1 MNTNFNKKTL
11 DIILRV
17 GVFGTF
23 LGHGIFALGVKNS
36 WIPFLTTVGFTTD
49 KAIEFMPIIGVVD
62 LLIAILALIK
72 PMRVVF
78 LYAFVWALAT
88 ALMRPIVGLPI
99 WDFVERS
106 SNWVVPLAI
115 LYLREFPKTF
125 KELFK

>member
-1 MNTNFNKKTL
+1 MNINYNKKTL
-11 DIILRV
+11 DIILRI

-23 LGHGIFALGVKNS
+23 LGHGVFALGVKHA

-49 KAIEFMPIIGVVD
+49 AAIDVMPIIGIVD
-62 LLIAILALIK
+62 LIIALLALIK

-88 ALMRPIVGLPI
+88 ALMRPIIGFPI

-106 SNWVVPLAI
+106 
-115 LYLREFPKTF
+115 
-125 KELFK
+125 